1 MRKTFSNTYVSNTIL
16 ASVVDGVDI
25 INLNDNKTE
34 LAMRLNPYI
43 KRKKPFKFLNFEVFS
58 LGRFMLFLSYKDY
71 PISNFTKPYY
81 KKLGKLEKRRYD
93 NYWGIIVVYLLGL
106 VESDKTLLKLL
117 KENNLPFNSYKDSEN
132 SNNVAFL
139 GTQVA
144 IKDKVNKL
152 HGYCRCVEYVS
163 NLLKHV
169 DINDKETIR
178 KILDE
183 DFPGIEKTVETLVNE
198 ITTALK
204 NENSKSVT
212 SLPKDTFSQCEDAES
227 DYLNKWATG
236 NAQSANADKNFDGD
250 KITYTLPVK
259 DNAVQNEVKEEDF
272 SKMPLENKVTD
283 NKNVSKL
290 YEDESK

>member
-198 ITTALK
+198 ITVALK

-212 SLPKDTFSQCEDAES
+212 SLPKDT
-227 DYLNKWATG
+227 L
-236 NAQSANADKNFDGD
+236 NADKNFDGD
-250 KITYTLPVK
+250 TITYTLPVK

-283 NKNVSKL
+283 SKNVSKL

>member
-1 MRKTFSNTYVSNTIL
+1 
-16 ASVVDGVDI
+16 
-25 INLNDNKTE
+25 
-34 LAMRLNPYI
+34 
-43 KRKKPFKFLNFEVFS
+43 
-58 LGRFMLFLSYKDY
+58 MLFLSYKDY

-198 ITTALK
+198 ITAALK

-212 SLPKDTFSQCEDAES
+212 FLPKDT
-227 DYLNKWATG
+227 L
-236 NAQSANADKNFDGD
+236 NADKNFDGD
-250 KITYTLPVK
+250 TITYTLPVK